1 MTSGSLYRRGA
12 LLEKGDFMTLSAES
26 LAARIVQGAPEAI
39 LFADREGNIRLW
51 NAGAEAM
58 FGWTAAEVLGRS
70 MDLIIPERLR
80 ARHWDGWKRT
90 METGVTR
97 YGAKDLLAVPAV
109 RKDGST
115 ISIEFSIQL
124 VRGDDG
130 QIVGPVAVIR
140 DVTARWQREKDLRA
154 RVKDLEAKKAP

>member
-1 MTSGSLYRRGA
+1 
-12 LLEKGDFMTLSAES
+12 MTLSAES
-26 LAARIVQGAPEAI
+26 IATRIVQGAPEAI
-39 LFADREGNIRLW
+39 LFADRDGTIRLW

-70 MDLIIPERLR
+70 MDMIIPERLR
-80 ARHWDGWKRT
+80 ARHWDGWNRT
-90 METGVTR
+90 MATGVTR
-97 YGAKDLLAVPAV
+97 YGATDLLAVPAL

-124 VRGDDG
+124 VRDDGG

-140 DVTARWQREKDLRA
+140 DVTKRWQREKELRA
-154 RVKDLEAKKAP
+154 RLKELESKTGSAAP